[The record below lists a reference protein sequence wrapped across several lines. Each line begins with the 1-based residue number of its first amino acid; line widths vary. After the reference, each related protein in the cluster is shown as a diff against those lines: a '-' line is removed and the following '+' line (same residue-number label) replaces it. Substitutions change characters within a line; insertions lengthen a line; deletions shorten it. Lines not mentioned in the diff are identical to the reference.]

1 LDNAAEREAVYRRL
15 NGWVWT
21 IVLVAAACSIRFY
34 SLLTGLW
41 LAMLV
46 PVLLAGTAI
55 HPHWILSRMM
65 EWKPLRWIGRIS
77 YSLYLWQQVFLA
89 PGWIQPRAWQRWPW
103 NVLEAVAVAALS
115 YYILERPLLRVG
127 RRLANQVRFS
137 TPQEVSA

>member
-1 LDNAAEREAVYRRL
+1 
-15 NGWVWT
+15 
-21 IVLVAAACSIRFY
+21 
-34 SLLTGLW
+34 
-41 LAMLV
+41 
-46 PVLLAGTAI
+46 
-55 HPHWILSRMM
+55 MM